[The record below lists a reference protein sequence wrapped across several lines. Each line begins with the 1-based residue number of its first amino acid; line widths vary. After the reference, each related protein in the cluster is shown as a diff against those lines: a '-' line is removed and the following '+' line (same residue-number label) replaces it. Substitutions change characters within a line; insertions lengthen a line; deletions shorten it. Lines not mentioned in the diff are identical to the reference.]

1 MIFTTH
7 SHTFAVKKPTPN
19 TYLLIIKHLSTSIM
33 PASNHPQARTL
44 GHLDAP
50 DLEYRQEL
58 AQFRNDITMTPMNTP
73 STVLGGNAAA
83 WCDEWLN
90 PWIPHDLEWERNQH
104 NIILGDIDIRERA
117 NSIPATPRLIPTKL
131 RDLEALDKLPLL
143 TPKTAPLGPVDCNSH
158 VKLHCDDLSD
168 SKVASTDRR
177 RQLDTADPLY
187 RYPGEAIRRLCGGF
201 SDIKDLDSQYESP
214 LETISEIIAAAEAY
228 AKVLALEKK
237 EEASHFDRTPFVVR
251 HFPTKKIMF

>member
-1 MIFTTH
+1 
-7 SHTFAVKKPTPN
+7 
-19 TYLLIIKHLSTSIM
+19 M

-73 STVLGGNAAA
+73 STVLGVSATA

-90 PWIPHDLEWERNQH
+90 VWIPLDLEWERNQH
-104 NIILGDIDIRERA
+104 NIILGDVDIRERA
-117 NSIPATPRLIPTKL
+117 NSISETPQLIPTKL

-143 TPKTAPLGPVDCNSH
+143 TPKTATLGPVDCKTH
-158 VKLHCDDLSD
+158 MKLGCDDLPD
-168 SKVASTDRR
+168 PKVTSTYRR
-177 RQLDTADPLY
+177 RQMDMADPLY
-187 RYPGEAIRRLCGGF
+187 RFPGVAMRTLCGRF
-201 SDIKDLDSQYESP
+201 SDIKNLDILYEYP
-214 LETISEIIAAAEAY
+214 LETTSQVIAAAEAY
-228 AKVLALEKK
+228 AKVLALKK
-237 EEASHFDRTPFVVR
+237 TGEASHFARTPFVVR